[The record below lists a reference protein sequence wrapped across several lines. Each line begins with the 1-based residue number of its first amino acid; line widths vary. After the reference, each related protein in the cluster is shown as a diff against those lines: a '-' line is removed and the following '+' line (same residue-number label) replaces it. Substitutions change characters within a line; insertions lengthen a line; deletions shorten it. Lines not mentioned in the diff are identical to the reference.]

1 MRGDFCEN
9 ARVHPKPLCILFF
22 DTKGIQW
29 VDTDATHVI
38 PVDTEGDPLH
48 FDVINTI

>member
-22 DTKGIQW
+22 DTMGIQW
-29 VDTDATHVI
+29 FAANATLYLGALMVGLQGFGVI
-38 PVDTEGDPLH
+38 SY
-48 FDVINTI
+48 